1 MLHFSPPV
9 AIRPLARLAN
19 LADPQERA
27 RLTAWLQGRDDASAF
42 HSIAWGEAVRHAT
55 RHDYLALVAED
66 AAGAL
71 TGWLPLH
78 AVHSPLFGRAMVSAG
93 FAVDGGIIAA
103 DHDSAQVLADAAWQ
117 LAERYSTP
125 TLELRGGWLPD
136 DPRWTIKSDAHA
148 GFVADLVAE
157 ADDADDADQKQL
169 EWIPRKQRAEVRK
182 GLGNDLVVR
191 TGTSPLDRQQHYAV
205 YAESV
210 RNLGTPVFPRALFE
224 AVLDGFGDDADILTV
239 LHNDVPVASVLS
251 LYHRGS
257 VMPYW
262 GGGVWAARGLR
273 ANDIM
278 YYALMNHARRR
289 GCNRFDFGRSKV
301 GTGAFAF
308 KKNWGFE
315 PAPLSY
321 AVRTADG
328 QPPRDVNPLSP
339 KYRLQIALWQRLPL
353 GIANRLGPLIAAGLG

>member
-1 MLHFSPPV
+1 MLHFAPPRI
-9 AIRPLARLAN
+9 ATPLARLAN
-19 LADPQERA
+19 LADPQERP
-27 RLTAWLQGRDDASAF
+27 RLSAWIETHPQATAF
-42 HSIAWGEAVRHAT
+42 HRLAWGEAVAAAT
-55 RHDYLALVAED
+55 GHDLLVLVAET
-66 AAGAL
+66 AGGTM
-71 TGWLPLH
+71 TGCLPLH

-93 FAVDGGIIAA
+93 FAVDGGIIADDEA
-103 DHDSAQVLADAAWQ
+103 SAQALAEAAWQ
-117 LAERYSTP
+117 QCERHSAP
-125 TLELRGGWLPD
+125 TLELRGGILPQ
-136 DPRWTIKSDAHA
+136 DPCWTIKSNAHA
-148 GFVADLVAE
+148 GFAADLVA
-157 ADDADDADQKQL
+157 DGPDADQKQL

-182 GLGNDLVVR
+182 GLAREMTVR

-224 AVLDGFGDDADILTV
+224 AVMDGFGEDADILTV
-239 LHNDVPVASVLS
+239 LDDGVPVASVMS
-251 LYHRGS
+251 LYHRGT

-273 ANDIM
+273 ANDVM

-289 GCNRFDFGRSKV
+289 GCTRFDFGRSKV
-301 GTGAFAF
+301 NSGAFAF

-321 AVRTADG
+321 AVRNADG

-353 GIANRLGPLIAAGLG
+353 LVANRLGPWIARGLG

>member
-1 MLHFSPPV
+1 MLHFAPPTCAAPSV
-9 AIRPLARLAN
+9 RLTN
-19 LADPQERA
+19 LADPQDRA
-27 RLTAWLQGRDDASAF
+27 RLSAWLEGREDATAF
-42 HSIAWGEAVRHAT
+42 HRIAWGEAVARST
-55 RHDYLALVAED
+55 GHDFLALVAED
-66 AAGAL
+66 TTGNL
-71 TGWLPLH
+71 TGYLPLH

-103 DHDSAQVLADAAWQ
+103 DSASAQALAEAAWQ
-117 LAERYSTP
+117 LAECYSAP

-136 DPRWTIKSDAHA
+136 DPRWTIKSNAHA
-148 GFVADLVAE
+148 GFIADLVPESAE
-157 ADDADDADQKQL
+157 ADQKQL
-169 EWIPRKQRAEVRK
+169 EWVPRKQRAEVRK
-182 GLGNDLVVR
+182 GLANDLVVR
-191 TGTSPLDRQQHYAV
+191 TGTSALDRQQHYAV
-205 YAESV
+205 YATSV

-224 AVLDGFGDDADILTV
+224 AVLDGLGDDADILTV
-239 LHNDVPVASVLS
+239 LHDDVPVASVLN
-251 LYHRGS
+251 LYHRGT
-257 VMPYW
+257 VMPFW

-289 GCNRFDFGRSKV
+289 GCTRFDFGRSKV
-301 GTGAFAF
+301 GSGAFAF

-321 AVRTADG
+321 AIRNADG

-353 GIANRLGPLIAAGLG
+353 AIANRLGPLIANGLG

>member
-1 MLHFSPPV
+1 MLHFAPPDLTAPTV
-9 AIRPLARLAN
+9 RLAN
-19 LADPQERA
+19 FGDPQDRA
-27 RLTAWLQGRDDASAF
+27 RLPAWLEAREDATAF
-42 HSIAWGEAVRHAT
+42 HAIAWGEAVT
-55 RHDYLALVAED
+55 KSTGHDYLPLIAED
-66 AAGAL
+66 AQGSI
-71 TGWLPLH
+71 TGFLPLH

-103 DHDSAQVLADAAWQ
+103 DDVSAQALGEAGWQ
-117 LAERYSTP
+117 LAERYSAP

-148 GFVADLVAE
+148 GFVAVLVA
-157 ADDADDADQKQL
+157 DGPDADQKQL
-169 EWIPRKQRAEVRK
+169 DRVPRKQRAEVRK
-182 GLGNDLVVR
+182 GLANDLVVR
-191 TGTSPLDRQQHYAV
+191 TGASALDREQHYAV

-224 AVLDGFGDDADILTV
+224 AVLDGLGDNADILTV
-239 LHNDVPVASVLS
+239 LHNDVPVASVLN
-251 LYHRGS
+251 LYHRGT
-257 VMPYW
+257 VMPFW

-289 GCNRFDFGRSKV
+289 GCSRFDFGRSKV
-301 GTGAFAF
+301 GSGAFAF

-315 PAPLSY
+315 PSPLSY
-321 AVRTADG
+321 AIRNADG

-353 GIANRLGPLIAAGLG
+353 PIANRLGPLIANGLG

>member
-1 MLHFSPPV
+1 MLHFAPPTLNAPTV
-9 AIRPLARLAN
+9 RPAH
-19 LADPQERA
+19 LADPQDRA
-27 RLTAWLQGRDDASAF
+27 RLSAWLETRDDATAF
-42 HSIAWGEAVRHAT
+42 HRIAWGEAIARST
-55 RHDYLALVAED
+55 GHDFLPLIAED
-66 AAGAL
+66 ATGGL
-71 TGWLPLH
+71 TGYLPLH

-93 FAVDGGIIAA
+93 FAVDGGIIASDGA
-103 DHDSAQVLADAAWQ
+103 SAQALADAAWQ
-117 LAERYSTP
+117 MAERHSAP

-136 DPRWTIKSDAHA
+136 DPHWTIKSDAHA
-148 GFVADLVAE
+148 GFVADLVT
-157 ADDADDADQKQL
+157 DGQNADQKQL
-169 EWIPRKQRAEVRK
+169 EWVPRKQRAEVRK
-182 GLGNDLVVR
+182 GLGNNLVVR

-210 RNLGTPVFPRALFE
+210 RNLGTPVFPRRLFD

-239 LHNDVPVASVLS
+239 LHDDVPVASVLN
-251 LYHRGS
+251 LYHRGT
-257 VMPYW
+257 VMPFW

-273 ANDIM
+273 ANDVM

-289 GCNRFDFGRSKV
+289 GCSRFDFGRSKV
-301 GTGAFAF
+301 GSGAFAF
-308 KKNWGFE
+308 KKNWGFQ

-353 GIANRLGPLIAAGLG
+353 ALANRLGPLIANGLG

>member
-1 MLHFSPPV
+1 MLHFAPP
-9 AIRPLARLAN
+9 AAASHTARLAN

-27 RLTAWLQGRDDASAF
+27 RLAAWLDGRSDATAF
-42 HSIAWGEAVRHAT
+42 HSVRWGEAVTQAT
-55 RHDYLALVAED
+55 GHDYLALIAED
-66 AAGAL
+66 AAGDL
-71 TGWLPLH
+71 TGFLPLH

-103 DHDSAQVLADAAWQ
+103 DGDSARALAEAAWQ

-148 GFVADLVAE
+148 GFVAELVA
-157 ADDADDADQKQL
+157 DGDDADQKQL
-169 EWIPRKQRAEVRK
+169 EWVPRKQRAEVRK

-191 TGTSPLDRQQHYAV
+191 TGFGPIDREQHYAV
-205 YAESV
+205 YATSV
-210 RNLGTPVFPRALFE
+210 RNLGTPVFPRALFD
-224 AVLDGFGDDADILTV
+224 AVLDGLGDNADILTV

-273 ANDIM
+273 ANDVM

-289 GCNRFDFGRSKV
+289 GCTRFDFGRSKV

-308 KKNWGFE
+308 KKNWGFQ

-339 KYRLQIALWQRLPL
+339 KYRMQIALWQRLPL
-353 GIANRLGPLIAAGLG
+353 PIANRLGPLIANGLG